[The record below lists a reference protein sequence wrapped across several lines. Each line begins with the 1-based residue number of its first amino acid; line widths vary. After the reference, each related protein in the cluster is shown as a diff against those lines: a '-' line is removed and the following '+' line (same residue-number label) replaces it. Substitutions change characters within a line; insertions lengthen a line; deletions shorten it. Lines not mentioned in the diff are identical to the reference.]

1 MSTIALSQ
9 QEDSVITN
17 KDRQIEALIQLHE
30 NKLLTIQNFELNADK
45 EKISAYMAK
54 RDILI
59 QGLYTEAW
67 IQKNISLEKDIALD
81 ESYVIINEQGQ
92 KITGLKEKISRK
104 NKTILILVGV
114 DVVIILGLLL
124 LK

>member
-59 QGLYTEAW
+59 QGLYTKAW